1 MGRRLFST
9 TIYSYSEYRLW
20 LGRLADLWGDD
31 PMLDTAEAE
40 DLLDTIAAYMAD
52 GGDLIG
58 DEAEAAAAEVRPAAR
73 PLARRPERL
82 AH

>member
-9 TIYSYSEYRLW
+9 TIYSYSEYRRR
-20 LGRLADLWGDD
+20 LGRLAELWGHD

-40 DLLDTIAAYMAD
+40 DLLDAIAAYMVE

-58 DEAEAAAAEVRPAAR
+58 DELEPAEAPAPA
-73 PLARRPERL
+73 PVQAQGQERRQ
-82 AH
+82 H